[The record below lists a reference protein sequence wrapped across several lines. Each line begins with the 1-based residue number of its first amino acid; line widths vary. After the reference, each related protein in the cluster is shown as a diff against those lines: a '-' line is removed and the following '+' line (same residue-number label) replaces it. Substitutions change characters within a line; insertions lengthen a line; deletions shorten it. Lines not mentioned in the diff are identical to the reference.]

1 MAAKGPTKPA
11 KTTSAAPAKS
21 VKPGK
26 PAVKPGGRAAQPP
39 AQAVV
44 RLVKESTAPG
54 RGETKTLEAPGPCV
68 LLGATVTM
76 QGAPAGISQL
86 GLEIDG
92 NLVLLARADQLV
104 AQALT
109 VPNPAGVFAT
119 HASYGHHWTAVFGW
133 PYPVHAT
140 GGVRLAIT
148 VLEDMAQLEL
158 ALVVGR
164 A

>member
-1 MAAKGPTKPA
+1 MAAKRPA
-11 KTTSAAPAKS
+11 KAAKTAKPTRPAKAG
-21 VKPGK
+21 PR
-26 PAVKPGGRAAQPP
+26 PGGRAAQPP

-119 HASYGHHWTAVFGW
+119 HASYGHHWTVVFGW
-133 PYPVHAT
+133 PYPLHAA

-148 VLEDMAQLEL
+148 VLEDIAQLDL

>member
-1 MAAKGPTKPA
+1 MAKARSTPA
-11 KTTSAAPAKS
+11 KPKPKPVPKAAGHRPA
-21 VKPGK
+21 
-26 PAVKPGGRAAQPP
+26 GRAAQPP

-54 RGETKTLEAPGPCV
+54 RGETKTLEAAGPCV

-92 NLVLLARADQLV
+92 SLVLMARADQLV

-119 HASYGHHWTAVFGW
+119 HASYGHHWTVVFGW
-133 PYPVHAT
+133 PYPVQAA
-140 GGVRLAIT
+140 GGVRVLVT
-148 VLEDMAQLEL
+148 VLEDVAQLEL